1 MNYCFLSS
9 FVYIYVYWLQLTGIL
24 FLTCNLE
31 HTSFAMHTFG
41 TARHCNR
48 SPSSVKLSALDSDYS
63 WRLLRPSLQL
73 TPPCPSDSCKTL
85 LLWHHRS
92 LRYSAF
98 CLQKLKRNK
107 YYFYKYEVIILTNFK
122 EPALPY
128 HHHHPPPPKKKSDKF
143 NFSIDNYIYH
153 DEKILKLILSVCWYC
168 ILCCNYLTSQPVLTT
183 GGWHW
188 Y

>member
-1 MNYCFLSS
+1 MNDCFLSS
-9 FVYIYVYWLQLTGIL
+9 FVYVYRLQLTRIP

-31 HTSFAMHTFG
+31 HTCFAMHTFG
-41 TARHCNR
+41 TARCCNR
-48 SPSSVKLSALDSDYS
+48 SPCSVKLSALDSDYS
-63 WRLLRPSLQL
+63 WQLLPPSLQS
-73 TPPCPSDSCKTL
+73 TPPCPSDSCTTL
-85 LLWHHRS
+85 LLWHHRF

-128 HHHHPPPPKKKSDKF
+128 HIDKF
-143 NFSIDNYIYH
+143 IFSIDNYIYH
-153 DEKILKLILSVCWYC
+153 DEKILKLILSVCWYY
-168 ILCCNYLTSQPVLTT
+168 ILCCNYLTWQPVLTT

>member
-1 MNYCFLSS
+1 MNNELLFSFQS
-9 FVYIYVYWLQLTGIL
+9 FVYVYWLQLTGIL
-24 FLTCNLE
+24 YLTCNLE
-31 HTSFAMHTFG
+31 HSSFAMHTFG

-48 SPSSVKLSALDSDYS
+48 SPCSVKLSALDSDYS

-128 HHHHPPPPKKKSDKF
+128 HPLPPKKKFDKF
-143 NFSIDNYIYH
+143 IFSIDNYIYIMM
-153 DEKILKLILSVCWYC
+153 KKFS
-168 ILCCNYLTSQPVLTT
+168 N
-183 GGWHW
+183 
-188 Y
+188 